1 MMCRWEKIAEFKWLP
16 KKQSLELR
24 RNARNLSVIGNK
36 IRLGILYLLYSKKEK
51 LSFSEIAEKMTL
63 SENRSKL
70 AYHMLLL
77 KKENFVDNEVRMDD
91 KKGKSFSFY
100 GLTEKGKK
108 TIDILEQMTEDLEE
122 NEKKLDEVFK

>member
-1 MMCRWEKIAEFKWLP
+1 M
-16 KKQSLELR
+16 
-24 RNARNLSVIGNK
+24 
-36 IRLGILYLLYSKKEK
+36 
-51 LSFSEIAEKMTL
+51 SFNEIAEQMTL